1 MIYIGID
8 PGLKGGLAVYS
19 PRLGAHSATMPVAGD
34 ELDGS
39 AIAAMLRRW
48 TLLDAA
54 DGVVVTIEKV
64 GAMPKQGLSSTFK
77 FGKGYGTVLGVC
89 AALGL
94 RVELV
99 TPQKWKGEV
108 LAGTTKDKDAA
119 IAYCR
124 RVFPMVEL
132 VQPRCRV
139 PHDGIA
145 DALCLMEYGRR
156 TYR

>member
-1 MIYIGID
+1 MKILSYWGID
-8 PGLKGGLAVYS
+8 PGLKGGLALILPETGEVHAY
-19 PRLGAHSATMPVAGD
+19 PMPVAGD
-34 ELDGS
+34 ELDGGLLAS
-39 AIAAMLRRW
+39 GLRRYPG
-48 TLLDAA
+48 
-54 DGVVVTIEKV
+54 GVAVVEKV
-64 GAMPKQGLSSTFK
+64 GAMPGQGLSSTFK

-119 IAYCR
+119 VAYCR
-124 RVFPMVEL
+124 RVFPAVEL
-132 VQPRCRV
+132 VLPRCRV
-139 PHDGIA
+139 PHDGMA
-145 DALCLMEYGRR
+145 DALCLAEYGRR

>member
-1 MIYIGID
+1 MIYHYVGID
-8 PGLKGGLAVYS
+8 PGLKGGLAVMLHDQTARAI
-19 PRLGAHSATMPVAGD
+19 PMPVAGD
-34 ELDGS
+34 ELDGR
-39 AIAAMLRRW
+39 AISDWLRGYNNV
-48 TLLDAA
+48 L
-54 DGVVVTIEKV
+54 VTVEKV
-64 GAMPKQGLSSTFK
+64 GAMPGQGLSSTFK

-108 LAGTTKDKDAA
+108 LAGTAKDKDAA

-124 RVFPMVEL
+124 RVFPSVEL
-132 VQPRCRV
+132 ILPRCRV
-139 PHDGIA
+139 PHDGLADSLAIA
-145 DALCLMEYGRR
+145 EYGRR